1 MREYGWMGLTVA
13 AMVVLLVIFT
23 AVAIVDQNETCA
35 IVTLGSVTGEARTG
49 FNLKWP
55 LITGYDCYNRQP
67 VVYQTV
73 KDGVGDADFL
83 DFPVEIKT
91 SDGQTAFVEFNL
103 TFHVDPENVIQ
114 VRSSV
119 ANDMRSLVTRVVA
132 NFSRSLPRDL
142 GAHYSASSLYTAG
155 RVDYGNEIENELR
168 PLFAQYGVTL
178 DQFEL
183 RDINFDDAYE
193 TAIENQQIAR
203 ENIET
208 AQFQAEQA
216 VFDANRTA
224 ELARGDADAA
234 IEHARGEAESTRI
247 NAAAEADAIALRGEA
262 LEQYPTVLQLNF
274 IEALN
279 SANWMLIPWEQI
291 QPFLPLEG
299 LSTGQ

>member
-1 MREYGWMGLTVA
+1 MDSLVKWGVGIVLGLVLIA
-13 AMVVLLVIFT
+13 AS
-23 AVAIVDQNETCA
+23 VAIVDQNKTCA
-35 IVTLGSVTGEARTG
+35 VVVLGSITGEARTG

-55 LITGYDCYNRQP
+55 LISSYDCYSRQP

-83 DFPVEIKT
+83 DYPVEIKT

-103 TFHVDPENVIQ
+103 SFHVDPKNVAL

-142 GAHYSASSLYTAG
+142 GANYSASSLYTSG
-155 RVDYGNEIENELR
+155 RVNYGNDIEEALK

-183 RDINFDDAYE
+183 RDINFDEAYE

-208 AQFQAEQA
+208 AQFNAEQA
-216 VFDANRTA
+216 IYDANRVA

-234 IEHARGEAESTRI
+234 IENARGEAESTRI

-262 LEQYPTVLQLNF
+262 LEQYPAVLQLNF